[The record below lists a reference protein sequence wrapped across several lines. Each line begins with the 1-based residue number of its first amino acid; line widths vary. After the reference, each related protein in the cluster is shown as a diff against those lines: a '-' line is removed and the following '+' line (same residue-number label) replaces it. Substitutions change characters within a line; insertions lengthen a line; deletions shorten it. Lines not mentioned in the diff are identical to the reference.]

1 MKRCGLIAGM
11 LFSLMLTVGCGGVSE
26 VKPDA
31 AKTPEVNEADVQK
44 QIQEGMKM
52 GGSEYGKYKK

>member
-1 MKRCGLIAGM
+1 M